1 MPLTLVRN
9 DITKMDTDAIV
20 NAANESLLGGGG
32 VDGAIHRAAGPELL
46 SECKTL
52 GGCKTGE
59 AKVTKGYWLK
69 ARYVIHTVGPVYRDG
84 KHGEEAFLSSCYTN
98 SLKAAADLGLTSI
111 SFPLISAGAYGYP
124 EQEAIRVAVKAISD
138 FLETREMD
146 VYLVFFISSVFQ
158 KSHEQYPELAE
169 KIEQIS
175 LTEEK
180 AVLSETKRRKAAG
193 KSSFFV
199 YNAMLSGAH
208 AFRED
213 AEQAEPLPTACA
225 EADSAD
231 LASRLKELDESF
243 TEMLL
248 RKIDESG
255 MKDSECY
262 KKANLDRKLFS
273 KIRSNTHYR
282 PKKNTALAF
291 AIALRLSLAET
302 EELLKKAGFALSES
316 NVSDVII
323 RYFIE
328 KGVYD
333 IFEIN
338 EALFDY
344 DQVQLGA

>member
-1 MPLTLVRN
+1 
-9 DITKMDTDAIV
+9 
-20 NAANESLLGGGG
+20 
-32 VDGAIHRAAGPELL
+32 
-46 SECKTL
+46 
-52 GGCKTGE
+52 
-59 AKVTKGYWLK
+59 
-69 ARYVIHTVGPVYRDG
+69 
-84 KHGEEAFLSSCYTN
+84 
-98 SLKAAADLGLTSI
+98 LTSI

-124 EQEAIRVAVKAISD
+124 EQEAIRVAVKVISD

-146 VYLVFFISSVFQ
+146 VYLVFFISSIFQ

-169 KIEQIS
+169 KIERIS

-193 KSSFFV
+193 KNSFFV

>member
-46 SECKTL
+46 AECRTL
-52 GGCKTGE
+52 NGCKTGE
-59 AKVTKGYWLK
+59 AKVTKGYRLK
-69 ARYVIHTVGPVYRDG
+69 ARYVIHTVGPIYRDG
-84 KHGEEAFLSSCYTN
+84 KHGEEALLSSCYTN
-98 SLKAAADLGLTSI
+98 SLTAAADLGLTSI

-124 EQEAIRVAVKAISD
+124 EREAIRVAVKAISD

-169 KIEQIS
+169 KIERIS
-175 LTEEK
+175 TAEEK
-180 AVLSETKRRKAAG
+180 AVLNESRRRKESR
-193 KSSFFV
+193 KNSFFV
-199 YNAMLSGAH
+199 YNAMLSAP

-225 EADSAD
+225 EAENAD